1 MKYKYS
7 IQRQFTIIFGCL
19 MAGTI
24 LLCWFINNTFLERY
38 YINNKKHA
46 MLEAYRVI
54 NASSNNGTLA
64 SDKFDIQFQNICT
77 KNNINIVIL
86 DAEAKTLKTS
96 ANNYEL
102 LSKQLLSYLFNQD
115 TTDGRRTILDH
126 KKYQMI
132 ALKDDR
138 TQQDFIDLWGVLDNG
153 NLFLLRTP
161 VESIR
166 ESVSLANRFLAYI
179 GIGAAILAA
188 LQEKGVKA
196 DVAAGLSLGEYGA
209 ILTAGAMS
217 LEDVFRVVR
226 QRGILMQEA
235 VPTGG
240 AMCAVLGMDGEKIAK
255 ICDETEGIVSVAN
268 YNCPGQIVITGEEGA
283 VAVAVEKLKE
293 AGARRCIPLNVS
305 GPFHSAMLKEAGE
318 KLGKVLEQVELR
330 AFSTPYVTNVTAEYV
345 TEPSE
350 IKELLGRQVYSS
362 VKWQQSVERMIA
374 DGVDTFIEIGPGRT
388 LTGFLK
394 KINKNVTG
402 LHIEKVEDLDAV
414 VKMLGE
420 KQ

>member
-1 MKYKYS
+1 MGKLAFVFPGQGAQYVGMGKEFYEQIS
-7 IQRQFTIIFGCL
+7 VSRKVYTIASEVTGL
-19 MAGTI
+19 NLPG
-24 LLCWFINNTFLERY
+24 LCFEKNEQIDITEY
-38 YINNKKHA
+38 TQIA
-46 MLEAYRVI
+46 ML
-54 NASSNNGTLA
+54 
-64 SDKFDIQFQNICT
+64 
-77 KNNINIVIL
+77 
-86 DAEAKTLKTS
+86 
-96 ANNYEL
+96 
-102 LSKQLLSYLFNQD
+102 
-115 TTDGRRTILDH
+115 TT
-126 KKYQMI
+126 
-132 ALKDDR
+132 
-138 TQQDFIDLWGVLDNG
+138 
-153 NLFLLRTP
+153 
-161 VESIR
+161 E
-166 ESVSLANRFLAYI
+166 
-179 GIGAAILAA
+179 AAILAA

-240 AMCAVLGMDGEKIAK
+240 AMYAVLGMDGEKIAK

-283 VAVAVEKLKE
+283 VAVAAEKLKE

-402 LHIEKVEDLDAV
+402 LHIEKVEDLNAV

>member
-1 MKYKYS
+1 MSKVAFVFPGQGAQYVGMGKDFYEQIPVS
-7 IQRQFTIIFGCL
+7 RKVYTIASEVTGL
-19 MAGTI
+19 NLPG
-24 LLCWFINNTFLERY
+24 LCFKENEQIDITEY
-38 YINNKKHA
+38 TQIA
-46 MLEAYRVI
+46 MLATEA
-54 NASSNNGTLA
+54 A
-64 SDKFDIQFQNICT
+64 
-77 KNNINIVIL
+77 
-86 DAEAKTLKTS
+86 
-96 ANNYEL
+96 
-102 LSKQLLSYLFNQD
+102 
-115 TTDGRRTILDH
+115 
-126 KKYQMI
+126 M
-132 ALKDDR
+132 
-138 TQQDFIDLWGVLDNG
+138 
-153 NLFLLRTP
+153 
-161 VESIR
+161 
-166 ESVSLANRFLAYI
+166 
-179 GIGAAILAA
+179 LAA

-226 QRGILMQEA
+226 QRGILMQKA

-255 ICDETEGIVSVAN
+255 ICEETEGIVSVAN

-283 VAVAVEKLKE
+283 VAAAAEKLKE
-293 AGARRCIPLNVS
+293 AGARRCIPLKVS
-305 GPFHSAMLKEAGE
+305 GPFHSEMLKGAGE
-318 KLGKVLEQVELR
+318 KLAGVLVDVELKE
-330 AFSTPYVTNVTAEYV
+330 FSMPYVTNVTADYV
-345 TEPSE
+345 TDISE

-362 VKWQQSVERMIA
+362 VKWQQSVERMIE